1 MPLIEDDQQEQRN
14 KSARVAT
21 GAHLPQGEGL
31 YTVDEAVASLGVGWF
46 QVLLM
51 LVVGFCAVGE
61 GANATVAAFVAPA
74 VKCEWGLTDQ
84 QESLLTVWVFIG
96 LLIGAYV
103 WGAAADIAG
112 RKVALLCA
120 TVGGILTSS
129 LAAIMPNI
137 GLLQFFFGLMGFTF
151 AGQFSGM
158 SYLLEY
164 VPAGHRGGWGI
175 IAGVFWSIGILGN
188 ALTAWGVMPWGGW
201 RTLMVVTN
209 IPYFIVLLLFP
220 FVPESAYFLV
230 AVGKTEKAMTALK
243 QAARLNG
250 AHLPAGQLFVP
261 NPCIRGCSVSSVL
274 YKDLYKDPSKRVRNF
289 MVQSGRLL
297 SKSLW
302 LTTVLVM
309 VLSVCVNVVYNIIL
323 LLTTQI
329 HTSEKR
335 TCLGKEFHFT
345 DKDYQEV
352 LIVSSADLIGNL
364 LPVLLIDWIGRKW
377 SMFTLSGSTA
387 LSLSPLLVAGSL
399 LNPTW
404 VLFVARALAASW
416 SAVLSVYTPEVFPTE
431 IRAVSTGIMRV
442 FSALGSMPAGFV
454 AQGLY
459 DSCGIRASVGVL
471 VGLTGIGMPA
481 VASLPKDLTG
491 KPLEDSGGEDLKAS
505 VLLGS
510 TSSEGTD
517 DIETAREGPL

>member
-1 MPLIEDDQQEQRN
+1 MGDHR
-14 KSARVAT
+14 
-21 GAHLPQGEGL
+21 PQGEGS

-51 LVVGFCAVGE
+51 LVVGFCALGE

-74 VKCEWGLTDQ
+74 VKCEWGLSDK

-103 WGAAADIAG
+103 WGAVADISG

-158 SYLLEY
+158 TYLLEY

-188 ALTAWGVMPWGGW
+188 ALTAWVVMPWGGW
-201 RTLMVVTN
+201 RMLMVITN

-243 QAARLNG
+243 QAAHLNG

-261 NPCIRGCSVSSVL
+261 NPCIRGCSVSTVL
-274 YKDLYKDPSKRVRNF
+274 YKDLYKDPSKRLRNF
-289 MVQSGRLL
+289 VVQSGRLL

-329 HTSEKR
+329 HTSGKR
-335 TCLGKEFHFT
+335 TCLGKELHFT
-345 DKDYQEV
+345 HEDYQEV

-387 LSLSPLLVAGSL
+387 LSLTPLLVAGSL

-404 VLFVARALAASW
+404 VLFAARALAASW
-416 SAVLSVYTPEVFPTE
+416 AAVLSVYTPEVFPTE
-431 IRAVSTGIMRV
+431 IRAVSTGIARV

-459 DSCGIRASVGVL
+459 DSCGIRAAVGVL

-481 VASLPKDLTG
+481 VVCLPKDLTG
-491 KPLEDSGGEDLKAS
+491 KPLGESEAEDLKAS

-517 DIETAREGPL
+517 DIETAREGSL